1 MKPTQ
6 TLGLAL
12 ASLFSYQSMATE
24 LCIEV
29 DNIQT
34 LQGTIRT
41 VVVDSKAGFDGEAKP
56 VGAFVV
62 PASQSS
68 LSVCIDGFAEGEY
81 ALRVMQDVDGDE
93 ELATN
98 LIGAPAEPWGTSNNA
113 KGSFGPPKWKQ
124 ARFELK
130 GERVIQNITLNN

>member
-1 MKPTQ
+1 MKHTQ
-6 TLGLAL
+6 TLGLAF

-56 VGAFVV
+56 AGAFVV